1 MGTKTIS
8 IMDDV
13 YDLITRHKKASESF
27 SDLFR
32 REFNKKGKISDCAG
46 LWSHLSDKQ
55 IDDMKKSIKS
65 LRKSTLDSMNNKLT
79 AK

>member
-8 IMDDV
+8 IMDEV
-13 YDLITRHKKASESF
+13 YDLVVRHKRNDESF

-32 REFNKKGKISDCAG
+32 REFTKKGKISECAG

-55 IDDMKKSIKS
+55 VEDMKKSIKS
-65 LRKSTLDSMNNKLT
+65 LRKNALESMNQKL
-79 AK
+79 A